1 MASNEYLDT
10 PQQNESDASAKE
22 TESTDP
28 SPSSQ
33 DKKQTLLRR
42 LTVEIFDILEL
53 FVFCA
58 AIILMIFTFFIRP
71 TVVQG
76 PSMEDTLLEGDYLLV
91 GGIHYS
97 PRQGDIVVV
106 HNVGLRYYSQ
116 PIVKRVIATEGQV
129 VDIDFST
136 WTVTVDGNVLDEPY
150 RKLAMDDWI
159 TSDWEYPVTIPEG
172 YLFVM
177 GDNRNHSSDSRSK
190 DIGLIDERC
199 VVGRAIVRV
208 LPFDRFTLFN

>member
-1 MASNEYLDT
+1 MASKEHLDISKT
-10 PQQNESDASAKE
+10 DSAVSIQAEEK
-22 TESTDP
+22 P
-28 SPSSQ
+28 SI
-33 DKKQTLLRR
+33 LRR
-42 LTVEIFDILEL
+42 ITDEVFDILEL
-53 FVFCA
+53 FIFCA
-58 AIILMIFTFFIRP
+58 AIILTVFTFIIRP
-71 TVVQG
+71 TVVEG

-91 GGIHYS
+91 GGIHYT
-97 PRQGDIVVV
+97 PKQGDIVVV

-136 WTVTVDGNVLDEPY
+136 WTVTVDGKVLDEPY
-150 RKLAMDDWI
+150 RKLAPDDFI
-159 TSDWEYPVTIPEG
+159 TSDWEYPVTIPDG

-199 VVGRAIVRV
+199 VVGRAILRV
-208 LPFDRFTLFN
+208 LPFNRFTVFD

>member
-1 MASNEYLDT
+1 MASSEYPDT
-10 PQQNESDASAKE
+10 PE
-22 TESTDP
+22 TENAATAADE
-28 SPSSQ
+28 
-33 DKKQTLLRR
+33 KKPTVLRR
-42 LTVEIFDILEL
+42 ITEEVFDILEL
-53 FVFCA
+53 FILCA
-58 AIILMIFTFFIRP
+58 AVILTVFTFIIRP
-71 TVVQG
+71 TVVEG

-91 GGIHYS
+91 GGIHYT
-97 PRQGDIVVV
+97 PQQGDIVVV

-136 WTVTVDGNVLDEPY
+136 WTVTVDGKVLDEPY
-150 RKLAMDDWI
+150 RKLAPDDFI

-199 VVGRAIVRV
+199 VVGRAILRMF
-208 LPFDRFTLFN
+208 PFNRFTLFD